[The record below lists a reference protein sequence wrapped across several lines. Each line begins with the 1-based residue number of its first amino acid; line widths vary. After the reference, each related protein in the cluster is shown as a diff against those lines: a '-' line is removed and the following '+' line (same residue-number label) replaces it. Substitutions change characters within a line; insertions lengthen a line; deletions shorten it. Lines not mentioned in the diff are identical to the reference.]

1 MTKAATDRLDC
12 ATCAVRERAAC
23 AALSDKERGELA
35 RIGRRR
41 TVRKGETIFAAG
53 EDNGACATLI
63 SGALKI
69 ASFGED
75 GTERILSLVH
85 PAGFVGEMFTAVAH
99 HDVVALA
106 DSELCLF
113 SRDQY
118 EAAVDRFPA
127 LAKALLRRSAEDLFD
142 ARSLVEL
149 QARRSSKARVA
160 AFLLAMADA
169 ASHSQFHPA
178 DAFDLPLTRGEIA
191 GLLGLTS
198 ETVSRQLTALERE
211 RVIARDGARG
221 IRVADAARLKALAV

>member
-1 MTKAATDRLDC
+1 MLTPTTDRLDC

-23 AALSDKERGELA
+23 AALSGAERRELA

-41 TVRKGETIFAAG
+41 TLRKGEAIFAAG
-53 EDNGACATLI
+53 EDNGSCATLI

-69 ASFGED
+69 ASYGAD

-85 PAGFVGEMFTAVAH
+85 PAGFVGEMFTAIAH

-113 SRDQY
+113 NRDQY

-127 LAKALLRRSAEDLFD
+127 LAKALLRRSGEDLFE

-160 AFLLAMADA
+160 GFLLAMADA
-169 ASHSQFHPA
+169 ASHSPCHPA
-178 DAFDLPLTRGEIA
+178 EAFDLPLSRGEMA
-191 GLLGLTS
+191 GLLGLTI
-198 ETVSRQLTALERE
+198 ETVSRQLTALERDGAI
-211 RVIARDGARG
+211 VRDGARG
-221 IRVADAARLKALAV
+221 IRIKDAARLRALAD